1 MKKAWKII
9 GLALV
14 LGMLVA
20 LYPMSSALASG
31 SVNPLSDT
39 LSISIG
45 NAYAISV
52 APEHTIAF
60 TTATSIPVGGKIQ
73 ITFASGFNIA
83 SIVDADVVE
92 ALTGG
97 ATATWS
103 VSGQTLTG
111 TIATNAV
118 TASAQ
123 QVVIGDGAAG
133 GKNDITNPSNAGT
146 YSINVVTRNAS
157 GVQLDSGYCLVQIGM
172 SMTASVTVKTYISAT
187 ITDYGD
193 AGINFGNMDPGVT
206 NSPELAQTGSNGA
219 VNVTMGSENNVSVY
233 VSTEAAGDWSD
244 GNGHTFS
251 VSQGTFNS
259 VNTPPGTNMST
270 SYQQVG
276 GAVSAGASVQVYH
289 WLSIPNN
296 QVAGL
301 YTNTYYY
308 KVDIS

>member
-14 LGMLVA
+14 LGILVA
-20 LYPMSSALASG
+20 LYPMSSAFAG
-31 SVNPLSDT
+31 SLTPVSDNLS
-39 LSISIG
+39 
-45 NAYAISV
+45 NANTGVTAT
-52 APEHTIAF
+52 HTITF
-60 TTATSIPVGGKIQ
+60 TTATSIPIGGRIE
-73 ITFASGFNIA
+73 IVFASGFTGVGSIA
-83 SIVDADVVE
+83 NGDVT
-92 ALTGG
+92 ATLTSGS
-97 ATATWS
+97 ATWS
-103 VSGQTLTG
+103 SSGQTVTG
-111 TIATNAV
+111 TITTAV
-118 TASAQ
+118 TAGAQ
-123 QVVIGDGAAG
+123 QIVIGSTHL
-133 GKNDITNPSNAGT
+133 ITNPSNAGT

-157 GVQLDSGYCLVQIGM
+157 GVQLDSGYCLVQVGM
-172 SMTASVTVKTYISAT
+172 SIPASVTVKTYISAT

-193 AGINFGNMDPGVT
+193 GGINFGNMDPGVT

-233 VSTEAAGDWSD
+233 VSTNAAGAWSD
-244 GNGHTFS
+244 GTDTFA

-259 VNTPPGTNMST
+259 TNSAPGTNMST
-270 SYQQVG
+270 SYQHVG

-308 KVDIS
+308 QVDIS